1 MPAFGGTPAAWA
13 TVLLFFQSILLL
25 GYLYAHLSVTRLG
38 PRRGSLVHLGLVG
51 LAILSLVIAPARYAE
66 LRNAAAPP
74 GLNLLWILAVAV
86 GPAAFV
92 LASTTPLISAWSAR
106 ARRSDPY
113 TLYALSNAGSLVALI
128 LYPIVIEPAIGLQA
142 QRAAWAVGFAL
153 LGLLLAA
160 SGLAARQAAATPP
173 VTAPEPRPSGRERAR
188 WLSLAAIP
196 SGLLLAVT
204 NFVTTDLIAAPL
216 LWVVPL
222 AIYLVS
228 FIVAFSPRGRE
239 LVRAAESLAPA
250 VVMLLFVPYGSAHGW
265 PVLPLLGLEF
275 GGLAIIATALHG
287 RLAAARPEQSRLTE
301 YYLLLSA
308 GGVIGGAFV
317 ALLAPVVFAGIWEY
331 PILAALA
338 MTILVLDPL
347 ASSSLVPTGAVR
359 RLAPYVAIGGI
370 LLAALAT
377 ARSPALEASI
387 TWLMVGAVALVVGSR
402 PTLLAAITVIIVV
415 LAVAVVPEPALFRGR
430 GFFGV
435 VEVSVAPNGQW
446 IRLRNGTTIHGFQLT
461 DPARRLE
468 PTAYYDP
475 AGPVGDLF
483 AVLEEARAAASD
495 PGGRAVGVVGL
506 GTGTIATY
514 MDPGDSMTFYEID
527 PLVVRVASEQFTF
540 LAGAPSRPEV
550 VVADGRLALEDVPT
564 ATFHMLV
571 LDAFSSDAI
580 PVHLLTVEALQEALR
595 VVRPGGLVAYHL
607 SNLYYDLVPAVAA
620 GAEQL
625 GLRARARSFRPTER
639 QVEGGAVPSD
649 WLVVAGNPTAL
660 SGFGARGWLP
670 AIGGPEVPTDD
681 HANLLRYIDLGL
693 P

>member
-1 MPAFGGTPAAWA
+1 MG
-13 TVLLFFQSILLL
+13 
-25 GYLYAHLSVTRLG
+25 R
-38 PRRGSLVHLGLVG
+38 LVHLGLVG
-51 LAILSLVIAPARYAE
+51 LAILSLVLAPARYAE

-74 GLNLLWILAVAV
+74 ALNLLWILAVAV
-86 GPAAFV
+86 GPASFV

-106 ARRSDPY
+106 TRRSDPY
-113 TLYALSNAGSLVALI
+113 TLYALSNAGSLAALV
-128 LYPIVIEPAIGLQA
+128 LYPIVIEPGIGLQA
-142 QRAAWAVGFAL
+142 QRMTWAVGFAL

-160 SGLAARQAAATPP
+160 CAAAARQAATATHVATPG
-173 VTAPEPRPSGRERAR
+173 PRPSGRERAR
-188 WLSLAAIP
+188 WLVLAAIP

-216 LWVVPL
+216 LWVAPL

-228 FIVAFSPRGRE
+228 FIVAFSPRGRG
-239 LVRAAESLAPA
+239 LVRAAEWLAPA
-250 VVMLLFVPYGSAHGW
+250 VVMVLFVPYGSAHGW

-301 YYLLLSA
+301 YYLLLSL

-317 ALLAPVVFAGIWEY
+317 ALLAPVLFAGIWEY
-331 PILAALA
+331 PILVALA

-347 ASSSLVPTGAVR
+347 ASQRTGVDRHDQAPGAVR
-359 RLAPYVAIGGI
+359 GDRGI

-387 TWLMVGAVALVVGSR
+387 TWLIVGAVALLVGSR

-483 AVLEEARAAASD
+483 AVLDETRAAAGD
-495 PGGRAVGVVGL
+495 PGGQTVGVVGL
-506 GTGTIATY
+506 GTGN
-514 MDPGDSMTFYEID
+514 DRDLHGS
-527 PLVVRVASEQFTF
+527 
-540 LAGAPSRPEV
+540 
-550 VVADGRLALEDVPT
+550 GRLDHLLRDRPT
-564 ATFHMLV
+564 RGAGRLR
-571 LDAFSSDAI
+571 A
-580 PVHLLTVEALQEALR
+580 VHLPCRRRL
-595 VVRPGGLVAYHL
+595 
-607 SNLYYDLVPAVAA
+607 AA
-620 GAEQL
+620 
-625 GLRARARSFRPTER
+625 
-639 QVEGGAVPSD
+639 
-649 WLVVAGNPTAL
+649 
-660 SGFGARGWLP
+660 
-670 AIGGPEVPTDD
+670 
-681 HANLLRYIDLGL
+681 
-693 P
+693 